1 MASSATR
8 LRGQSSK
15 TFRQSGAARIAPVFA
30 ILLTIAFSA
39 LAMPIYGQQ
48 DRDRDRDQYRDQDRD
63 HDRDHDRDYD
73 RDQDRDRDRS
83 FLFLSRDRFAAD
95 FGGGG
100 GGRPSPDAQCELN
113 TVAVGF
119 HVQSGEY
126 FQQAWLDCAPIRRDG
141 RLGDDLRMTG
151 RTSSPGGGPVLDAY
165 CPNGFALRGM
175 RGRTGASIDEAVG
188 ECAPLREIAERS
200 DNPRIELT
208 QPVMRPRPGGHP
220 SGASC
225 PAGTVVTGFRSNS
238 GTHMDHLWLLC
249 SELHRGH

>member
-1 MASSATR
+1 MVHRRVQTNPVHQR
-8 LRGQSSK
+8 
-15 TFRQSGAARIAPVFA
+15 GAARIVPVFA
-30 ILLTIAFSA
+30 ILFTIAFGA
-39 LAMPIYGQQ
+39 LAMPRSAQQ
-48 DRDRDRDQYRDQDRD
+48 DRDRDQYRDG
-63 HDRDHDRDYD
+63 DHDRDYD
-73 RDQDRDRDRS
+73 RDYDRDHDR

-95 FGGGG
+95 FGGGD
-100 GGRPSPDAQCELN
+100 GGRPSPDAQCEPN

-119 HVQSGEY
+119 HVQSGDY
-126 FQQAWLDCAPIRRDG
+126 FQQAWLDCAPIRPDG

-188 ECAPLREIAERS
+188 ECSPLRELAERF
-200 DNPRIELT
+200 DNAHIELT

-220 SGASC
+220 AGVAC
-225 PAGTVVTGFRSNS
+225 PAGTVVTGFRSKS

-249 SELHRGH
+249 SELRHRH

>member
-8 LRGQSSK
+8 LRGQSTK

-39 LAMPIYGQQ
+39 LAMPRIDQQ
-48 DRDRDRDQYRDQDRD
+48 YRDRDRDQYRDQDRD

-73 RDQDRDRDRS
+73 RGQDRGRDRS

-100 GGRPSPDAQCELN
+100 GGRPSPDAQCEPN

-141 RLGDDLRMTG
+141 RLGDELRTTG
-151 RTSSPGGGPVLDAY
+151 RTSSPGDGPVLDAY

-188 ECAPLREIAERS
+188 ECSPLRDIAERLNDS
-200 DNPRIELT
+200 RIELT
-208 QPVMRPRPGGHP
+208 QPVMRPRPGGRP
-220 SGASC
+220 AGVSC

>member
-1 MASSATR
+1 MSSSAAR
-8 LRGQSSK
+8 LRTQRGQ
-15 TFRQSGAARIAPVFA
+15 TFHQAGAARIAPVLA
-30 ILLTIAFSA
+30 ILLTIALGA
-39 LAMPIYGQQ
+39 LAMPRNGQQ
-48 DRDRDRDQYRDQDRD
+48 ERDRDQYRDQYRDRDD
-63 HDRDHDRDYD
+63 HDRDNDRDYD
-73 RDQDRDRDRS
+73 RDHGRF

-100 GGRPSPDAQCELN
+100 GGRPSPDAQCEPN

-119 HVQSGEY
+119 HVQSGDY

-141 RLGDDLRMTG
+141 RLGDELRMTG

-200 DNPRIELT
+200 DNPHVELT

-220 SGASC
+220 SGVSC
-225 PAGTVVTGFRSNS
+225 PAGTVVTGFRANS